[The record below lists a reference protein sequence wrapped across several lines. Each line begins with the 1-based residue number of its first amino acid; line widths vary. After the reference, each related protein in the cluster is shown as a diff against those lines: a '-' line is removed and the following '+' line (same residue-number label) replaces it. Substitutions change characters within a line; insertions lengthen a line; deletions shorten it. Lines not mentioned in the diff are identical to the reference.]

1 MKVGLFFGST
11 TGNTEDIA
19 NKIADELK
27 NQDLDVDVQDVSEIE
42 PNQLL
47 EYDKLVLASS
57 TWHDGQLQDDWSC
70 IYDDLE
76 AVDFSGKE
84 VGLVGLGDQEGY
96 SDTFLNSIGFLA
108 KTVIEKGGKVVGR
121 WSAEGYDFDESD
133 SLDENGDFFGLALDQ
148 ENQDDLT
155 DERIA
160 KWVTQIKS
168 EFSAN

>member
-1 MKVGLFFGST
+1 MKIGLFFGST
-11 TGNTEDIA
+11 TGNTEE
-19 NKIADELK
+19 IADLLAAELK
-27 NQDLDVDVQDVSEIE
+27 NQEFDVDVKDVSDAE
-42 PNQLL
+42 PKELL

-76 AVDFSGKE
+76 SIDFSGKE

-108 KTVIEKGGKVVGR
+108 RTIIDKGGKVVGR
-121 WSAEGYDFDESD
+121 WSTEGYEFDESD
-133 SLDENGDFFGLALDQ
+133 SIDEDGKFYGLALDQ

-155 DERIA
+155 GERIT

>member
-11 TGNTEDIA
+11 TGNTEEIA
-19 NKIADELK
+19 EKIAAELK
-27 NQDLDVDVQDVSEIE
+27 KQSFEVDIKDVSEIK
-42 PNQLL
+42 PDQLL
-47 EYDKLVLASS
+47 AYEKLVLASS

-70 IYDDLE
+70 IYDDLDSI
-76 AVDFSGKE
+76 DFSGKE

-96 SDTFLNSIGFLA
+96 PDSFLNSIGFLA
-108 KTVIEKGGKVVGR
+108 KTIMEKGGKVIGR
-121 WSAEGYDFDESD
+121 WSTESYDFDESD
-133 SLDENGDFFGLALDQ
+133 SLDENNDFFGLAIDQ